1 MNVNKQKT
9 HGNYKD
15 TAETSQNLKSVMAA
29 GKNWDALRPTQ
40 REALEMIAVKIA
52 RVLSGDANFRDHWDD
67 IEGYAEL
74 GGEYAPTSLPQVK
87 LDLVAAMGGQ
97 NG

>member
-1 MNVNKQKT
+1 MDTTKQKT

-15 TAETSQNLKSVMAA
+15 TAETSQNLKSVMASS
-29 GKNWDALRPTQ
+29 KNWASLKDTQ
-40 REALEMIAVKIA
+40 REALEMIVVKIA

-67 IEGYAEL
+67 IEGYAEI
-74 GGEYAPTSLPQVK
+74 GGDYSPNSLPQVT
-87 LDLVAAMGGQ
+87 LDLSRALGVQ